1 MQRRPFGKTGMEV
14 SVLGFGGAE
23 IGFGDAA
30 LATAKELIDTALDSG
45 LNVIDT
51 GECYKTSEELIGQAV
66 AGRRKD
72 FYLFTKVGHASGLPF
87 TDWTPELIA
96 ASIDRSL
103 ARLKTDCVD
112 LIHLHSCSEEVLRK
126 GDAIAA
132 LQKARDQGKTRF
144 IGYSGDD
151 QEARYAVDCGVFDS
165 LQTSVNIADQQA
177 ITLTLPKAQA
187 QGMGVIAK
195 RPVAN
200 VAWING
206 ENPPAEDYPKPYWE
220 RLQKLRYPFLTEQ
233 KLEDSVGTALRFTL
247 AQPGVCTAIVGTMKP
262 GRWQQN
268 ARYASMGPLP
278 EAEVAAIR
286 RRWQDVAP
294 ADWVGLQ

>member
-1 MQRRPFGKTGMEV
+1 MERRRFGKTDMEV

-23 IGFGDAA
+23 IGFGNASLD
-30 LATAKELIDTALDSG
+30 TAKELLDSALDSG

-51 GECYKTSEELIGQAV
+51 GECYYTSEELIGEAIS
-66 AGRRKD
+66 GRRGD

-87 TDWTPELIA
+87 TDWTPELLE

-103 ARLKTDCVD
+103 SRLKTDYVD
-112 LIHLHSCSEEVLRK
+112 IIHLHSCSEEILRQ
-126 GDAIAA
+126 GDAIEC
-132 LQKARDQGKTRF
+132 LQKARDAGKTRF

-151 QEARYAVDCGVFDS
+151 QAARYAVNSGVFDS

-177 ITLTLPKAQA
+177 ISLTLPKAHE

-200 VAWING
+200 VAWANG
-206 ENPPAEDYPKPYWE
+206 ANPPDNGYANIYWE
-220 RLQKLRYPFLTEQ
+220 RLQKLGYPFLTEQ
-233 KLEDSVGTALRFTL
+233 SLEESVGTSLRFTL
-247 AQPGVCTAIVGTMKP
+247 SLPGVNTAIVGTMKP

-268 ARYASMGPLP
+268 ARYATLGPLP
-278 EAEVAAIR
+278 KDEMQAIR
-286 RRWQDVAP
+286 ERWEEMAP
-294 ADWVGLQ
+294 ADWVGQG